1 MDIAPIEQQL
11 LELVRPLLDEPV
23 EISPD
28 TDLVAEIGLPSLK
41 IMELIAEIEDIYDVS
56 YPLNDLA
63 EVRTISDL
71 AKSVQRLVP

>member
-23 EISPD
+23 EISPN

-41 IMELIAEIEDIYDVS
+41 IMELVAEIEDVYDIS

-63 EVRTISDL
+63 EVRTIRDL
-71 AKSVQRLVP
+71 AESIQRLIP

>member
-11 LELVRPLLDEPV
+11 LELVRPLLDQPV

-41 IMELIAEIEDIYDVS
+41 IMELLAEIEDIYDVS